1 MYINS
6 GESDR
11 KCVRIPDSRTGGV
24 HRFRKTGQEMYGFRT
39 DSHIFLFGNT
49 IAREKREKIFSIN
62 RKKSTAD
69 RLSEARGVL
78 AWKLRYK

>member
-11 KCVRIPDSRTGGV
+11 KCVRIPDSRTGDV
-24 HRFRKTGQEMYGFRT
+24 HRFRKTGQEMYGSRT

-49 IAREKREKIFSIN
+49 IVREKIFSIN

-69 RLSEARGVL
+69 RLSEVRGVL

>member
-1 MYINS
+1 MYIDS

-24 HRFRKTGQEMYGFRT
+24 HRFRKTGQEMYGSRT
-39 DSHIFLFGNT
+39 NSHIFLFGNT
-49 IAREKREKIFSIN
+49 IAREKIFSIN